1 MTSEEQ
7 SFADEVRSPD
17 TPNGLSVALQR
28 RSLENIF
35 LAWQPRRDDFWRC
48 YWDARH

>member
-1 MTSEEQ
+1 MSEQ
-7 SFADEVRSPD
+7 SFADEVREPE
-17 TPNGLSVALQR
+17 TPSALAEIMQR

-48 YWDARH
+48 YWDERL